1 MIGVIKWDHEAW
13 EDYLYWQATD
23 KKNLKRINQ
32 LIKDWIMNND
42 TIVLMVV
49 LFIIT
54 LIILLPVLLEYKRI
68 YKQQCY
74 DLRMKLLSKHDNMTW
89 TDIWK
94 VETSPSSPTINKFL
108 LNRLETLEKEL
119 EEVRQELKFLIKNY
133 ERNRI

>member
-1 MIGVIKWDHEAW
+1 
-13 EDYLYWQATD
+13 
-23 KKNLKRINQ
+23 
-32 LIKDWIMNND
+32 MNDD

-68 YKQQCY
+68 DKQCY
-74 DLRMKLLSKHDNMTW
+74 DLRMKLLSKHDDATW

-94 VETSPSSPTINKFL
+94 VETSPSSTTIDKFL

-119 EEVRQELKFLIKNY
+119 DELRQELEKIKNDH
-133 ERNRI
+133 E

>member
-1 MIGVIKWDHEAW
+1 
-13 EDYLYWQATD
+13 
-23 KKNLKRINQ
+23 
-32 LIKDWIMNND
+32 MNDD

-68 YKQQCY
+68 DKQCY
-74 DLRMKLLSKHDNMTW
+74 DLRMKLLSKHDDATW

-94 VETSPSSPTINKFL
+94 VETSPTIDKSL